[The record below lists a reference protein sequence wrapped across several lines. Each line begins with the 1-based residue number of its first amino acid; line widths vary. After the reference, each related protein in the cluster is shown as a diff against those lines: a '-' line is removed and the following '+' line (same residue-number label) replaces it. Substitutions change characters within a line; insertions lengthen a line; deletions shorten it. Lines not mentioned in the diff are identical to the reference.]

1 MTNRYNKRW
10 MNVVTGCAMTGALA
24 LAAGAAH
31 AYKQE
36 RIEYEFTSKYF
47 SDTVSGGGNL
57 DAVIETDPDW
67 SSLNI
72 WRATSGLYNS
82 RLSTRCSDNSFME
95 TAPRN
100 KIGTTAGDVLHDCG
114 GNLYPLRIEGAID
127 DL

>member
-1 MTNRYNKRW
+1 
-10 MNVVTGCAMTGALA
+10 MNVATGCAMAGALA
-24 LAAGAAH
+24 LAAGAAQ

-36 RIEYEFTSKYF
+36 RIEYQFTTKYF

-57 DAVIETDPDW
+57 DAYIQTDPDF
-67 SSLNI
+67 SMLDI

-82 RLSTRCSDNSFME
+82 RLSTRCSDNSHLE

-100 KIGTTAGDVLHDCG
+100 KTGTTTGDVVHDCG
-114 GNLYPLRIEGAID
+114 DNLYPLRIEGAID